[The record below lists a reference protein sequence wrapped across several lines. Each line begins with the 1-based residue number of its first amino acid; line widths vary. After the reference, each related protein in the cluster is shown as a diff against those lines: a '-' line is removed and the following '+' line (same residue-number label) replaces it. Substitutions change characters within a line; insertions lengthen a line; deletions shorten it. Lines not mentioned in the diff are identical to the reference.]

1 MRGMTTSLWDDPDN
15 MYAVISMAIKVAK
28 SVDPDDLEIAST
40 MGAVQ
45 EIFVLRQSSTGAA
58 ILKCGDERILSAF
71 IGFLFIVRQDL
82 EQQGEDI
89 TAYTYGITSPLPE
102 TNAPG
107 SSEVN

>member
-1 MRGMTTSLWDDPDN
+1 MTQSMWDDSDN
-15 MYAVISMAIKVAK
+15 LYAAIALAIEVAK
-28 SVDPDDLEIAST
+28 HIDPDDLEIVST
-40 MGAVQ
+40 QGSVQ
-45 EIFVLRQSSTGAA
+45 EIFVLRQASSSAA

-89 TAYTYGITSPLPE
+89 TAYTYGITSPLPK

-107 SSEVN
+107 SSDIN